1 MREIAIIS
9 GKGGTGKTTLA
20 LSLVPYFKNLVIA
33 DCDVDAPDMN
43 ILLSRKETHK
53 VPFYGFK
60 IPTFDHTKCID
71 CKLCHD
77 HCAFNAISDTIELIP
92 GKCEGCNLCAYL
104 CPVDAITMKDH
115 MVGYLFTRE
124 TDYGPMID
132 ARLFAG
138 EESSGKLV
146 SEVREKAIALGNTNH
161 SDAILIDGSPGV
173 ACNVISTITGVD
185 TVLVVTEPTM
195 SGIHDLKRVLK
206 LISIFNIPTK
216 VIINKATIN
225 KDKTKEIKAYCQEN
239 GLTVALEIPFDHTI
253 VNDISNK
260 IIPSLGHSDFFQSNP
275 WNQFVKD
282 IIRA

>member
-1 MREIAIIS
+1 MREIAIVS

-20 LSLVPYFKNLVIA
+20 LSLIPYLNNIVIA

-53 VPFYGFK
+53 DTFYGFK
-60 IPTFDHTKCID
+60 TPTFDHNTCID

-104 CPVDAITMKDH
+104 CPVDAITMTDH
-115 MVGYLFTRE
+115 AIGHLYTRE

-146 SEVREKAIALGNTNH
+146 SEVREKATALGNTH
-161 SDAILIDGSPGV
+161 HRDTILIDGSPGV

-195 SGIHDLKRVLK
+195 SGIHDLKRVIA
-206 LISIFNIPTK
+206 LIKIFNIPTH
-216 VIINKATIN
+216 VIINKATMN
-225 KDKTKEIKAYCQEN
+225 EDKAEEIKTYCKAN
-239 GLTVALEIPFDHTI
+239 DLNVILEIPFDQRI
-253 VNDISNK
+253 VNDISRK
-260 IIPSLGHSDFFQSNP
+260 VIPSLGESTFFQSDP
-275 WNQFVKD
+275 WKHFVQN
-282 IIRA
+282 IVG